1 MKKINASRRMKRGQ
15 ESKTVPS
22 KPVPSSTYSA
32 VQKRHW
38 RRQQAGEPCPR
49 SCQICKRLAKAAG
62 QRTAAQTQVSAPVSA
77 DMSAPMSAG
86 MSADQQ
92 TRRQALAVMPMQTFL
107 AQLREAQTVAPH
119 ARPAAALSADH
130 SGNHPAVLL
139 VLLLLCAGA
148 AIAGFVMAWDSLT
161 GSYHGISAPARA
173 LAVFAAELV
182 FGHFAYVAYRARGW
196 LAAAPCGVVV
206 LLCAFVDI
214 GIAGMQ
220 GAVAERQAKD
230 AIISAPST
238 AMQLQTKCE
247 PRQAPADY
255 GTQRLP
261 IWQEGEEKRMAACL
275 AAQAQ
280 ERQQL
285 QTQAEKAQA
294 SRIKLAG
301 DKTFFE
307 VLMPGLMPLL
317 GALAAAAVM
326 PLFEMLVASLRRRP
340 GAQIVGG
347 KAGAS

>member
-1 MKKINASRRMKRGQ
+1 VKKINASRRMKRGQ
-15 ESKTVPS
+15 ESKTVSS
-22 KPVPSSTYSA
+22 KPLPSSTYSA

-38 RRQQAGEPCPR
+38 RRQQAGEPCPK

-62 QRTAAQTQVSAPVSA
+62 QRTAAQTQVSAPMSA
-77 DMSAPMSAG
+77 DMSARMSAG

-92 TRRQALAVMPMQTFL
+92 TRGQAREPVSMQTFL
-107 AQLREAQTVAPH
+107 AQLREAQTVA
-119 ARPAAALSADH
+119 RPAPPAPVPDTDH
-130 SGNHPAVLL
+130 GKHPAVLL
-139 VLLLLCAGA
+139 MLLLLCAGA
-148 AIAGFVMAWDSLT
+148 AIAGFIMAWHSLAGT
-161 GSYHGISAPARA
+161 YHGISAPARA

-182 FGHFAYVAYRARGW
+182 FGHFAFLAYRRSGW

-220 GAVAERQAKD
+220 GAVAERQAED
-230 AIISAPST
+230 ALLGQAP
-238 AMQLQTKCE
+238 AAIELQTKCE

-261 IWQEGEEKRMAACL
+261 IWQAGEDRRMAECHAT
-275 AAQAQ
+275 QAQ

-285 QTQAEKAQA
+285 QAQAEKTQA
-294 SRIKLAG
+294 SRVKLAG
-301 DKTFFE
+301 EKSFFE
-307 VLMPGLMPLL
+307 VIMPGLMPLL

-340 GAQIVGG
+340 GAVVRG